1 MKLEFPGN
9 SYIQSEDFTSL
20 PPTLK
25 IGSNTR
31 ICAKKISIENDVT
44 IGSNTIISADNIS
57 IGLGSEIQ
65 DNCTIKLIGNS
76 SNFVIGDRCIIG
88 DYAKIIVPNF
98 KVGDYVTL
106 HNHLLVN
113 GYKDCIIGHNIWI
126 GQNCILN
133 ATDNLTIGNNVG
145 IGAYSSIWTHANWGE
160 KIEGCRIFKISPTI
174 IEDDVIIEGS
184 YNVISPGLT
193 IGRKA
198 VVLTGSV
205 VTKNV
210 LPFTCVAG
218 TPAVDITE
226 KVQPYTDLTLEE
238 KYQMMRKFI
247 EEFLT
252 SIDIEKISKLS
263 NGWFIKDNSEAFEI
277 IFLEEVNDDTFENDP
292 LRIVF
297 TKNNNLK
304 DMVFRNTTVFDLSTK
319 KYTKK
324 RTSSEFRVIHFLFA
338 FRARFLP
345 A

>member
-1 MKLEFPGN
+1 
-9 SYIQSEDFTSL
+9 L

-25 IGSNTR
+25 IGINTR
-31 ICAKKISIENDVT
+31 ICAKRISIEDDVS
-44 IGSNTIISADNIS
+44 IGSNTVISANHVS
-57 IGLGSEIQ
+57 IGRASEIQ
-65 DNCTIKLIGNS
+65 DNCTITLIGDE
-76 SNFVIGDRCIIG
+76 SNFAIGDRCLVG
-88 DYAKIIVPNF
+88 EYAKIIVPVF
-98 KVGDYVTL
+98 KAGDYVTL
-106 HNHLLVN
+106 HNHILVN
-113 GYKDCIIGHNIWI
+113 GYKDCTIGHNIWI

-133 ATDNLTIGNNVG
+133 ATENLTIGNNVG

-160 KIEGCRIFKISPTI
+160 KIEGCRIFKIAPTI

-218 TPAVDITE
+218 TPAIDITE

-247 EEFLT
+247 EEFLAT
-252 SIDIEKISKLS
+252 IDIEKTLKLS
-263 NGWFIKDNSEAFEI
+263 NGWLIQDNLEAFEI
-277 IFLEEVNDDTFENDP
+277 VFFEEVNDTTFENDSV
-292 LRIVF
+292 RIVF
-297 TKNNNLK
+297 TKKNNLK

-324 RTSSEFRVIHFLFA
+324 RTCSEVRVIQFLFP

-345 A
+345 N